1 MFPNISCMQST
12 LPAICAGRENNSIG
26 RPQRYLQFQFHY
38 RENSCSCLYSACND
52 IHWPCQKLLSLF
64 GGPRCLWSGLWFSVS
79 LSLSVWDLWLKLCL
93 WWYQLN
99 RIDDANIKQF
109 VINAMYASTSWIF
122 LNTQKQLRGQR
133 EKTMSTMVTQHASAV
148 RMIWVM
154 DSIPWVR
161 CASGNVEYQNSYWP
175 EEWK

>member
-1 MFPNISCMQST
+1 MSLIRKSIDDKYCSFPHKRWPM
-12 LPAICAGRENNSIG
+12 
-26 RPQRYLQFQFHY
+26 YFY
-38 RENSCSCLYSACND
+38 RT
-52 IHWPCQKLLSLF
+52 QVSL
-64 GGPRCLWSGLWFSVS
+64 GSGLWFSVS

-133 EKTMSTMVTQHASAV
+133 EKTMSTMLTQHASAV
-148 RMIWVM
+148 RMIWVWTQYPGSVVPLAM
-154 DSIPWVR
+154 FYYVLHEKKLNKIFFCGMS
-161 CASGNVEYQNSYWP
+161 
-175 EEWK
+175 